1 MRSVKERGMAREL
14 TPLMRRVKRAYAME
28 RISRSDFDFIIQRL
42 QQVEARIIEMVE
54 YNEDG
59 EEVVEPDGGEE
70 AEADQ
75 VHR

>member
-1 MRSVKERGMAREL
+1 
-14 TPLMRRVKRAYAME
+14 MRRVKRAYAME
-28 RISRSDFDFIIQRL
+28 RISRADFNFIIQHL

-54 YNEDG
+54 YDETG

-75 VHR
+75 VD

>member
-1 MRSVKERGMAREL
+1 MKERGISREL
-14 TPLMRRVKRAYAME
+14 APLMRRVKRAYAME
-28 RISRSDFDFIIQRL
+28 RISRADFNFIIQHL

-54 YNEDG
+54 YDETG

-75 VHR
+75 VD